1 MSGNKDIKISQIVYS
16 DRMYQDM
23 SKRFQQQIRD
33 GSYLKMKKLVDE
45 IKEKYHL
52 KLKKEMDNDNLQSQ
66 LSAMVKQVEDKCY

>member
-1 MSGNKDIKISQIVYS
+1 
-16 DRMYQDM
+16 
-23 SKRFQQQIRD
+23 
-33 GSYLKMKKLVDE
+33 MKKLVDE